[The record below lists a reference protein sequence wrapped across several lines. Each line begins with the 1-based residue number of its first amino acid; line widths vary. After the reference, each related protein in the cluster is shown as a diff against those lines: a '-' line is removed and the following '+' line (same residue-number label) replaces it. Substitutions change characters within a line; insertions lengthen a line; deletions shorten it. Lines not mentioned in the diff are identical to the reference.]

1 MDYHSL
7 NDFINL
13 IAQGE
18 ISPGFPIEIRNMN
31 HNTVHNV
38 PFMDHC
44 DHLCQ
49 KHNTDRL
56 RLLSVIQQK
65 LNGDMIVRLNRSPVF
80 NDKLKGLMGEWGEQ
94 SEPLELFRCPND
106 CYDSTNIARITEAVK
121 SNDDDYSKVG
131 ESEDADSGLY
141 EMMEKLKGNYHTCG
155 EDIQRNLVEIDERR
169 NEYSPNPRYRDILCD
184 LSTKPKSFYLDGLLN
199 DDENEK
205 LTSDVNRRINR
216 AIPEKIHVIFQNGS
230 IMIPTLIAKSMEDHR
245 SKCMGL
251 KNSLVDKENKLND
264 AMIRIGPSEPLS
276 DSILNLLSGI
286 TTYFEDQNEDLPSD
300 DEEDPSEDQIK
311 TVLDTL
317 VNRSFEEGIDVNDG
331 LGDSDDEVD
340 GVGDDGDDDDDGDD
354 GTHYLKIEM
363 DKVKDEV
370 SDKVADDENEQNGGA
385 ILSTFF

>member
-38 PFMDHC
+38 PFLDHC
-44 DHLCQ
+44 DHLCK

-80 NDKLKGLMGEWGEQ
+80 NDKLKRLMGEWGEQ
-94 SEPLELFRCPND
+94 SEPLELFRCPNN
-106 CYDSTNIARITEAVK
+106 CYDSTNVVK
-121 SNDDDYSKVG
+121 IVELVKLNDNDYSKVNS
-131 ESEDADSGLY
+131 ESTESTDTDSGLY

-184 LSTKPKSFYLDGLLN
+184 LSTKSKSFYLDSLLN
-199 DDENEK
+199 DMENEK
-205 LTSDVNRRINR
+205 ITAGVNRRINKG
-216 AIPEKIHVIFQNGS
+216 IPEKIHVIFQNS
-230 IMIPTLIAKSMEDHR
+230 LLIPTLMAKSMEDHR
-245 SKCMGL
+245 SECMRM
-251 KNSLVDKENKLND
+251 KESLEQKQNKIND
-264 AMIRIGPSEPLS
+264 VMIRIGPSEPLS

-286 TTYFEDQNEDLPSD
+286 TTYFEEHGEDLPSD
-300 DEEDPSEDQIK
+300 DDEDPSEDQIK

-340 GVGDDGDDDDDGDD
+340 DDDDDGKDEVN
-354 GTHYLKIEM
+354 GEPSEMHYLKIAQ
-363 DKVKDEV
+363 DVHDATDNQSSGV
-370 SDKVADDENEQNGGA
+370 S
-385 ILSTFF
+385 FF

>member
-38 PFMDHC
+38 PFLDHC
-44 DHLCQ
+44 DHLCK

-80 NDKLKGLMGEWGEQ
+80 NDKIKGLMGEWGEQ
-94 SEPLELFRCPND
+94 SEPLELFRCPNN
-106 CYDSTNIARITEAVK
+106 CYDSTNVGKIVELVK
-121 SNDDDYSKVG
+121 SNDNDYSKVNS
-131 ESEDADSGLY
+131 ESTESTDTDSGLY

-155 EDIQRNLVEIDERR
+155 GDIQRNLVEIDERR

-184 LSTKPKSFYLDGLLN
+184 LSTKSKSFYLDSLLN
-199 DDENEK
+199 DMENEK
-205 LTSDVNRRINR
+205 ITAGVNRRINKG
-216 AIPEKIHVIFQNGS
+216 IPEKIHVIFQNS
-230 IMIPTLIAKSMEDHR
+230 LLIPTLMAKSMEDHR
-245 SKCMGL
+245 SECMRM
-251 KNSLVDKENKLND
+251 KESLEQKQNKIND
-264 AMIRIGPSEPLS
+264 VMVRIGPSEPLS

-286 TTYFEDQNEDLPSD
+286 TTYFEEHGEDLPSD
-300 DEEDPSEDQIK
+300 DDEDPSEDQIK

-340 GVGDDGDDDDDGDD
+340 NDDGKDEVNGEPSEM
-354 GTHYLKIEM
+354 HYLKIAQ
-363 DKVKDEV
+363 DVHDATDNQSSGV
-370 SDKVADDENEQNGGA
+370 S
-385 ILSTFF
+385 FF

>member
-38 PFMDHC
+38 PFLDHC
-44 DHLCQ
+44 DHLCK

-80 NDKLKGLMGEWGEQ
+80 NDKIKGLMGEWGEQ
-94 SEPLELFRCPND
+94 SEPLELFRCPNN
-106 CYDSTNIARITEAVK
+106 CYDSTNVGKIVELVK
-121 SNDDDYSKVG
+121 SNDNDYSKVNS
-131 ESEDADSGLY
+131 ESTESTDTDSGLY

-184 LSTKPKSFYLDGLLN
+184 LSTKSKSFYLDSLLN
-199 DDENEK
+199 DMENEK
-205 LTSDVNRRINR
+205 ITAGVNRRINKG
-216 AIPEKIHVIFQNGS
+216 IPEKIHVIFQNS
-230 IMIPTLIAKSMEDHR
+230 LLIPTLMAKSMEDHR
-245 SKCMGL
+245 SECMRM
-251 KNSLVDKENKLND
+251 KESLEQKQNKIND
-264 AMIRIGPSEPLS
+264 VMVRIGPSEPLS

-286 TTYFEDQNEDLPSD
+286 TTYFEEHGEDLPSD
-300 DEEDPSEDQIK
+300 DDEDPSEDQIK

-340 GVGDDGDDDDDGDD
+340 NDDGKDEVNGEPSEM
-354 GTHYLKIEM
+354 HYLKIAQ
-363 DKVKDEV
+363 DVHDATDNQSSGV
-370 SDKVADDENEQNGGA
+370 S
-385 ILSTFF
+385 FF